1 MKGTPGKGSRGV
13 CSCSGEAEPLA
24 APQGESLDRGGC
36 EGEGEDVSGYPLKG
50 THCWPDLIYMAP
62 VDPKRT

>member
-24 APQGESLDRGGC
+24 APQSESRGGC